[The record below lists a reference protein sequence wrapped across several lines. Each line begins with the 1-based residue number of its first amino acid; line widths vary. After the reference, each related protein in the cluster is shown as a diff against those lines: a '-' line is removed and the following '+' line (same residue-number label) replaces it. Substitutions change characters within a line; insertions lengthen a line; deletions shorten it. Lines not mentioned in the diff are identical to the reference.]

1 MSSFNFIPSVSPM
14 WKYLVKLFVSKA
26 FQNHRSRW
34 VLPWATTSW
43 KYITLGQVVNYTGWS
58 LQDNT
63 EFSMYYSPNPK
74 KGTICTSQSN
84 SAFLHCSP
92 LDIDILSSFSFHRR
106 QSQSIYSSLGS
117 DFGILALKQFGDY
130 KSITWIIYQ
139 SYVSWQPSTTTSVNR
154 QWN

>member
-1 MSSFNFIPSVSPM
+1 MMSSFNFIPSVSPM

-92 LDIDILSSFSFHRR
+92 LDIDILSSFSCWEKRSGMHCN
-106 QSQSIYSSLGS
+106 SSKTSLVRFSPIIWAFLCSWWRAKGK
-117 DFGILALKQFGDY
+117 DFL
-130 KSITWIIYQ
+130 
-139 SYVSWQPSTTTSVNR
+139 
-154 QWN
+154 